1 MSTKTGVASPE
12 TYDKESLT
20 MSDIDQS
27 RNNSWDQTATEFN
40 TANLKR
46 IVDDYAAIA
55 QQRQNA
61 AGGLQDQLNSLFLT
75 WANDAHVVTQRLAS
89 DGANLSQLQANNAAL
104 AAQRANS
111 AAQTWDSF
119 VYAGEV
125 DVTAQ
130 GSMANTLAEKQR
142 SVIFEAVQAAVAAT
156 TQTTAPAQGT
166 TGAAHGAMQTG
177 TAGVNVALMADLAEA
192 MKANNTVQL
201 AILEALAGVNKA
213 IGVILVKVTGE
224 ETTTL

>member
-1 MSTKTGVASPE
+1 MSELDAG
-12 TYDKESLT
+12 
-20 MSDIDQS
+20 
-27 RNNSWDQTATEFN
+27 RNDSWDQTTLEAN
-40 TANLKR
+40 TVNLKR
-46 IVDDYAAIA
+46 VVDDYAAIA

-61 AGGLQDQLNSLFLT
+61 AGGLQDQLNSLFLS
-75 WANDAHVVTQRLAS
+75 WANDAHTVTQRLAS

-104 AAQRANS
+104 AAQRTNA
-111 AAQTWDSF
+111 AAQTWDNF

-166 TGAAHGAMQTG
+166 TGVAQGAMQTG
-177 TAGVNVALMADLAEA
+177 AAGVNVALMTELAEA
-192 MKANNTVQL
+192 MKANSTVQL

-224 ETTTL
+224 ETTAA